1 MSTSPLLTA
10 GAGTRRDPARDGL
23 AMAVTSMLCVQVGL
37 ALSIGLFDRLGP
49 EGAGWLRLVWAGVL
63 MLALGRPWRL
73 RMSRRALAAAAGL
86 GVGIAGLSLLFM
98 AAVARL
104 PLGTASAVEFLG
116 PLTLAV
122 LHGRGRHR
130 FTWPLLAAV
139 GVVLLTRP
147 WTGESDPVGL
157 AFAGAAAV
165 CWAAYIVLSQRV
177 GDEIAGV
184 RGLSVAMPVAAV
196 VATLAVGP
204 ASLGRMTPGLW
215 LVGLALAVLM
225 PVVPFAL
232 EMLALQRLTTAAFGT
247 LMSLEPAVALLVGA
261 ALLGQVP
268 GPVAVLGMA
277 CVVAAGIGAERG
289 GARPAPPEVV
299 AEVVPVVVAGGA
311 RPASSRSAARDETAE
326 LVRVS

>member
-1 MSTSPLLTA
+1 MSASTFLTSRA
-10 GAGTRRDPARDGL
+10 ATRGNPARDGM

-49 EGAGWLRLVWAGVL
+49 EGAGWVRLVWAGVL

-73 RMSRRALAAAAGL
+73 RLSRRALAAATGL

-116 PLTLAV
+116 PLSIAV

-130 FTWPLLAAV
+130 FTWPLLAGA

-147 WTGESDPVGL
+147 WTGEADPVGL
-157 AFAGAAAV
+157 AFALAAAV

-177 GDEIAGV
+177 GDEIAGI
-184 RGLSVAMPVAAV
+184 RGLAVAMPVAAV
-196 VATLAVGP
+196 VATVAVGP
-204 ASLGRMTPGLW
+204 ASLERMTPDLW

-261 ALLGQVP
+261 LLLGQVP
-268 GPVAVLGMA
+268 GPVAVLGMVL
-277 CVVAAGIGAERG
+277 VVAAGIGAERG
-289 GARPAPPEVV
+289 GGRPDPVDPAGPGDLVPEAPETLP
-299 AEVVPVVVAGGA
+299 G
-311 RPASSRSAARDETAE
+311 PAD
-326 LVRVS
+326 LVRAC